1 MGEHKPITVEEGLE
15 LSFDTPSGKVE
26 FWSDQLAAKGFDAV
40 PKYTKHPEAP
50 ADHFRLITG
59 RSPVHTFSRTQS
71 NPLLHDLVSDNEVWV
86 HAATAARL
94 GLKHR
99 DWVRLK
105 NQDGAT
111 SNRVRVK
118 ATQRIRE
125 DTVYMVY
132 GFGHKAPMLK
142 RANGRGA
149 SAAALNTRYATDPLM
164 GATSIHA
171 NFVQL
176 VKEA

>member
-1 MGEHKPITVEEGLE
+1 M
-15 LSFDTPSGKVE
+15 
-26 FWSDQLAAKGFDAV
+26 
-40 PKYTKHPEAP
+40 
-50 ADHFRLITG
+50 
-59 RSPVHTFSRTQS
+59 HTFSRTQS

-86 HAATAARL
+86 HTATAGSL
-94 GLKHR
+94 GLKNR
-99 DWVRLK
+99 DWGRLK

-132 GFGHKAPMLK
+132 GFGHKAPMLQ